1 MHLLAILSLLIPGLF
16 GLLLLYPC
24 FRITLGNQLDGIH
37 LLDPD
42 VVARFK
48 QRYPD
53 GIISK
58 PKNL

>member
-1 MHLLAILSLLIPGLF
+1 MHLLTVLSILTRIF
-16 GLLLLYPC
+16 GLPHLSSC